1 MGSLDDAGS
10 PHDGLN
16 LGLGPGPAGGQ
27 GGAKGLQR
35 LLHRIGLLSEE
46 AEEEAW
52 SQAAA
57 EVEPSEE
64 EAAAE
69 EAAAEKAEEEA
80 AAEEEEAALACKPAR
95 QVAARRSSHDTAH
108 LSGLSSQP
116 LGAKGPDG
124 QGHRSFGLGAVP
136 PVSIL
141 LFKHLG
147 NWCSRAGHD
156 LTPCS
161 PHLSGGGPLPLPL
174 AQAPAQAPAQ
184 VLGPRA
190 VGGRRLGGTAG
201 RGGPA
206 IALAAAAAAA
216 VALAVPM
223 GPTAAAPYLL
233 ALAAL
238 LACAAGVL
246 AAAAGR
252 NGGRQAP
259 TRPRDASSADP
270 RRARAAAHAP
280 PLSMVWEG
288 SGEKAGCSA

>member
-1 MGSLDDAGS
+1 VGSLDDAGF
-10 PHDGLN
+10 PQDDDLN
-16 LGLGPGPAGGQ
+16 LGHGTAGRQ
-27 GGAKGLQR
+27 GGAEGLQR
-35 LLHRIGLLSEE
+35 LLDGFGTLSEE
-46 AEEEAW
+46 ETGEVVAAEAK
-52 SQAAA
+52 AAA
-57 EVEPSEE
+57 P
-64 EAAAE
+64 
-69 EAAAEKAEEEA
+69 
-80 AAEEEEAALACKPAR
+80 ACKPACE
-95 QVAARRSSHDTAH
+95 ARRGTSHDTAR
-108 LSGLSSQP
+108 LSDMT
-116 LGAKGPDG
+116 AAAYAGP
-124 QGHRSFGLGAVP
+124 P
-136 PVSIL
+136 PSAL
-141 LFKHLG
+141 
-147 NWCSRAGHD
+147 D
-156 LTPCS
+156 LAPCS

-190 VGGRRLGGTAG
+190 VGGRRLRGTAG

-223 GPTAAAPYLL
+223 GPTAAAPFLL

-270 RRARAAAHAP
+270 RRAAAHAP
-280 PLSMVWEG
+280 PLSKKWEG
-288 SGEKAGCSA
+288 SGEQAGCSA